1 LGESIAGEWNAQ
13 SEAVDL
19 TSMPRTSLAFVAIDA
34 VPASREEFIR
44 EIIAFAE
51 DDLICYFAASPAALI
66 RHQEE
71 SWAPLLAWA
80 KTELDLA
87 FTRQSGVIHVD
98 QLPATLRSVAYL
110 AGHLDDFRLAGLVH
124 AAKLFGSAILAL
136 ALMRAHVSAAD
147 AAQAALLDETFQL
160 ERWGQDA
167 ETEARRWALEAEAVA
182 LQDWF
187 AALEHP

>member
-1 LGESIAGEWNAQ
+1 
-13 SEAVDL
+13 
-19 TSMPRTSLAFVAIDA
+19 
-34 VPASREEFIR
+34 
-44 EIIAFAE
+44 
-51 DDLICYFAASPAALI
+51 
-66 RHQEE
+66 
-71 SWAPLLAWA
+71 
-80 KTELDLA
+80 
-87 FTRQSGVIHVD
+87 
-98 QLPATLRSVAYL
+98 
-110 AGHLDDFRLAGLVH
+110 
-124 AAKLFGSAILAL
+124 LFGSAILAL